1 MKVLPKYEG
10 LEIIQRTYKS
20 NFGDYHRYE
29 VNGFDCGGHC
39 ADCRAKPQRPCK
51 GLPSVTTFTGAYGGG
66 GGLYKGGINHALDA
80 VFGAYTDK
88 DKKTVQENSWM
99 SDFVRSG
106 DNLSKHEML
115 RYRQEVEEIP
125 TSGDIAREYGIGVH
139 AALESLLVGDG
150 EVPER
155 YLSGANTI
163 LAWLNKGGKDG
174 PYIVE
179 DSEVSVFH
187 PELRY
192 AGQIDCVARCGDRII
207 IIDWKSGKEIRPEH
221 SMQVAA
227 YAMAYSEMTGLA
239 VSEAWV
245 IKASPITGFDAKQ
258 VANLAQAQKAF
269 IALQETKRNADRIS
283 WRKADG

>member
-1 MKVLPKYEG
+1 
-10 LEIIQRTYKS
+10 
-20 NFGDYHRYE
+20 
-29 VNGFDCGGHC
+29 
-39 ADCRAKPQRPCK
+39 
-51 GLPSVTTFTGAYGGG
+51 
-66 GGLYKGGINHALDA
+66 
-80 VFGAYTDK
+80 
-88 DKKTVQENSWM
+88 M